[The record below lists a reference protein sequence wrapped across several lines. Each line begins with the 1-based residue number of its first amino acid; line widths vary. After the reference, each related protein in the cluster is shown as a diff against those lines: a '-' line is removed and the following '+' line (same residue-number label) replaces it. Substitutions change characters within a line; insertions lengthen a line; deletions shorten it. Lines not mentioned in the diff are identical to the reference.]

1 MEKYRILCMHCK
13 VLGNTMLE
21 KSNLTHSA
29 LSLYFGYIVV
39 IISFFFSLLFCVYI
53 FWVYIED

>member
-39 IISFFFSLLFCVYI
+39 IISFFFFPFYFVCTYFGFI
-53 FWVYIED
+53 